1 MSNKPVL
8 EVVTPTHVGQLERF
22 DRFPVFVD

>member
-8 EVVTPTHVGQLERF
+8 EVVTPTHVSQLERF